1 MAMKR
6 FPITNVEGDLVAQY
20 RNPEEQLYAS
30 IELNQVAFPKTGM
43 VVSQTPLGPKFVKS
57 GVENCYGVCEN
68 GMWVVADKAKGII
81 DAPAAVTDTPIGVI
95 YTTEKEYDREHYGL
109 QRFGRKIAGDY
120 PRVGIFGLGDTVTTN
135 CLQYD
140 DSEFQAVTTGNN
152 QMTSEEVLL
161 AELKKDLT
169 ANPLYVAIKAVG
181 ENETVSAANAVPQ
194 IVKSAPQAGIYGK
207 IVKFYTIPNGGI
219 GVKYQIIRL

>member
-1 MAMKR
+1 MAMQR
-6 FPITNVEGDLVAQY
+6 FPITNVVGDLVDQH
-20 RNPEEQLYAS
+20 RDPDEKLYAS
-30 IELNQVAFPKTGM
+30 LELNQVAFPKTGM
-43 VVSQTPLGPKFVKS
+43 VVSQTPLGAVFTKAAP
-57 GVENCYGVCEN
+57 CEN
-68 GMWVVADKAKGII
+68 GMWVVADKAAGAIN
-81 DAPAAVTDTPIGVI
+81 PPTAATSAPIGIV

-120 PRVGIFGLGDTVTTN
+120 PRVGLLGVGDTVTTN

-140 DSEFQAVTTGNN
+140 DTVFPAVTTGNN
-152 QMTSEEVLL
+152 QMTAEEALL
-161 AELKKDLT
+161 TELKKDLT

-181 ENETVSAANAVPQ
+181 QNETVSAANAIPE

-219 GVKYQIIRL
+219 GVKYQIIRV